1 MATTYAT
8 TATPFGAIATF
19 RAIHLV
25 ETALNS
31 LATWNANRKTFKE
44 LNALSSRELDDI
56 GLSYGDIKNLGNGRF
71 H

>member
-8 TATPFGAIATF
+8 TAAPFGAIATF

-25 ETALNS
+25 EAALNS
-31 LATWNANRKTFKE
+31 LATWNANRKTIKA
-44 LNALSSRELDDI
+44 LNALSFHELEDI
-56 GLSYGDIKNLGNGRF
+56 GLSCGDIKNLDNGRF